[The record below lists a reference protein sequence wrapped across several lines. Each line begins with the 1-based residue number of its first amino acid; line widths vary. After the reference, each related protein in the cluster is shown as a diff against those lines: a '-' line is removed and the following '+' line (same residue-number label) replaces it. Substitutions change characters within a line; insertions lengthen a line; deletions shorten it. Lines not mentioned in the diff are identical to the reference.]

1 LYEYDE
7 LQGIDWE
14 WQAMDGAMTKAP
26 LGGEK
31 TGKNPTDRA
40 KIGTKRSLLADGR
53 GVPLSIEVTG
63 ANTHDKRMVEATLDG
78 IPIDRPETTEDNP
91 QNLCLDKGYD
101 YVDVRELV
109 NEYGYTAHIPVR
121 GEDTSKRKKIP
132 GYRARRW
139 VVERTHS
146 WMNRFRRLL
155 IRWEKKVS
163 NYKAFLHFACAW
175 ITFRAAGV
183 LG

>member
-1 LYEYDE
+1 LHEYDE

-14 WQAMDGAMTKAP
+14 WQSMDGAMTKAP

-40 KIGTKRSLLADGR
+40 KIGTKRSLLTDGR

-78 IPIDRPETTEDNP
+78 IPIARPEATEDNP

-155 IRWEKKVS
+155 IRWEKKVA